1 MYFLLHVAFYFS
13 ERRGSCRERTC
24 AVIFQSLS
32 LCLTRRGLSREVGFP
47 TTSSIS
53 ISTKPSW
60 NSWVESF
67 YCLWLEK
74 AASHWVSLLGL
85 SALFLRAS
93 PGMVYGRFLGHS
105 TDPEQLT
112 KLSPS
117 AAGHSPVMKSE
128 ARPSQAH
135 CIELRLETKSPSKAL
150 YVPGAYNQERTKT

>member
-13 ERRGSCRERTC
+13 ERRGSCRERTR

-32 LCLTRRGLSREVGFP
+32 LCLTCGGLSREVGFP
-47 TTSSIS
+47 PTSSIS

-60 NSWVESF
+60 NSWVES

-74 AASHWVSLLGL
+74 SASHGASLLGL

-117 AAGHSPVMKSE
+117 AAGHSPVMESE

-135 CIELRLETKSPSKAL
+135 CMESRFETKSPSKAL
-150 YVPGAYNQERTKT
+150 YVPGAYTQDRTKT